1 VADLTF
7 RPRSATEIVDAA
19 FQLYRRDAAQ
29 YVLITGLAYAPWLFI
44 RLVAMAVGGGRAAD
58 MPGALPSGLEIVATV
73 GEFVAYSLMAAVVVR
88 LGAEAYHGRPLDVG
102 AATRAVLPRLP
113 AVILASLIQFVLAA
127 IGLLLLVIPMLYVI
141 ARLFASTQVI
151 VLEGRGAIASLGRS
165 SELSKG
171 RKMHILGTLAL
182 VLIIYIVISI
192 GIFMLAALSGSRVLT
207 TVLEALYV
215 VVASPLIGL
224 SSMLL
229 YYDARIRA
237 EGYDVEVM
245 TGTLDAAQARS

>member
-1 VADLTF
+1 VADIAL

-29 YVLITGLAYAPWLFI
+29 YILITGLAYSPWLVV
-44 RLVAMAVGGGRAAD
+44 RLVAMAAGGGRAAD
-58 MPGALPSGLEIVATV
+58 VPGAFPSGLEILATV

-102 AATRAVLPRLP
+102 RATRQVLPRLP
-113 AVILASLIQFVLAA
+113 AVIVASVIQFLLAA
-127 IGLLLLVIPMLYVI
+127 IGFLLLIIPSLYVI

-151 VLEGRGAIASLGRS
+151 VLEERGVFASLARS

-171 RKMHILGTLAL
+171 RKLHILGTLAL
-182 VLIIYIVISI
+182 VLVIYVVVSI
-192 GIFMLAALSGSRVLT
+192 GIFMLAELAGSRVLT
-207 TVLEALYV
+207 TVLEALYI

-245 TGTLDAAQARS
+245 AGTLGAAQARP